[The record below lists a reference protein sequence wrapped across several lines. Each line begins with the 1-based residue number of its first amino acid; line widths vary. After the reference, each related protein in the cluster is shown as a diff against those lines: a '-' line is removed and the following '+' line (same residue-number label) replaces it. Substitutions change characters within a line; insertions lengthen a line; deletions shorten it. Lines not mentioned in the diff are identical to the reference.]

1 MPVPR
6 DGLAAPN
13 TSVYVASTKFL
24 EKYCTLLMLIFP
36 RLTLFGALTIG
47 CTIVGQSLS
56 NFRYNPRPSFFVGP
70 SRTVSMKL
78 IVKVFPEITIKS
90 PPVRKKFIRQLAKNI
105 RTVLRELDEN
115 IVVGGVWDNLE
126 VETRETDPKI
136 LQGITERLSCMPGIA
151 NFLQVAEY
159 PLGDLD
165 DIVAKCRQHYAD
177 LLPGKIFAV
186 RCKRA
191 GKHSFSSM
199 DVERYVGSQLRRECG
214 AAGIDLKNPELLVRM
229 EIRDDRLFVVH
240 SQHQGLGG
248 YPLGALEQTLVLM
261 SGGFDSTVAAY
272 QIMRRGLMAHF
283 CFFNLGGRAH
293 ELGVM
298 EVAHFIWKKYGSS
311 QRVLFISVP
320 FEEVLGEILQKVD
333 DGHMGVVLKR
343 MMLRAASAMAERLEI
358 DVLVTGEAIS
368 QVSSQTLPNLAT
380 IDSVT
385 DKLVLRPLIATDKQ
399 DIVNLA
405 TQIGSADFARHMP
418 EYCGVISV
426 NPKTSAKRYRVE
438 HEETR
443 FDMAV
448 LDRALERARLVAI
461 DRVIDDLSQQVAVE
475 EVHQALAGQ
484 VILDIR
490 HPDAQEDQPL
500 DVPGVEVQAVPFYAL
515 NSRFKELDGNRQ
527 YLLYCDKGVMSRL
540 HAHHLLS
547 EGHANVRVYRP
558 S

>member
-1 MPVPR
+1 
-6 DGLAAPN
+6 
-13 TSVYVASTKFL
+13 
-24 EKYCTLLMLIFP
+24 
-36 RLTLFGALTIG
+36 
-47 CTIVGQSLS
+47 
-56 NFRYNPRPSFFVGP
+56 
-70 SRTVSMKL
+70 MKL

-90 PPVRKKFIRQLAKNI
+90 PPVRKKFIRQLGKNI
-105 RTVLRELDEN
+105 RTVLRELDAD

-126 VETRETDPKI
+126 VETRLTDAKV
-136 LQGITERLSCMPGIA
+136 LQGIRERLSCMPGIA

-165 DIVAKCRQHYAD
+165 DVVAKCKLHYAD
-177 LLPGKIFAV
+177 LLPGKMFSV

-191 GKHSFSSM
+191 GRHDFSSM
-199 DVERYVGSQLRRECG
+199 DVEKYVGSKLRMQCG
-214 AAGIDLKNPELLVRM
+214 AAGIELKKPDLVVRM
-229 EIRDDRLFVVH
+229 EIRDQRLFVVH
-240 SQHQGLGG
+240 DQHQGMGG

-311 QRVLFISVP
+311 QRVLFVSVP

-333 DGHMGVVLKR
+333 NSHMGVVLKR
-343 MMLRAASAMAERLEI
+343 MMLRAASAVADRLEI

-368 QVSSQTLPNLAT
+368 QVASQTLPNLSL
-380 IDSVT
+380 IDAAT
-385 DKLVLRPLIATDKQ
+385 DKLVLRPLVATHKQ
-399 DIVNLA
+399 DIVDLA
-405 TQIGSADFARHMP
+405 TEIGTADFARHMP

-426 NPKTSAKRYRVE
+426 NPKTNAKRNRVE
-438 HEETR
+438 YEEKQ
-443 FDMAV
+443 FDMAI
-448 LDRALERARLVAI
+448 LEQALERAKLVSI
-461 DRVIDDLSQQVAVE
+461 DRVIDDLSRNVDIE
-475 EVHQALAGQ
+475 EVSQALAGQ

-500 DVPGVEVQAVPFYAL
+500 QVPGVEIQTLPFYAL
-515 NSRFKELDGNRQ
+515 NSRFKALDDTRQ